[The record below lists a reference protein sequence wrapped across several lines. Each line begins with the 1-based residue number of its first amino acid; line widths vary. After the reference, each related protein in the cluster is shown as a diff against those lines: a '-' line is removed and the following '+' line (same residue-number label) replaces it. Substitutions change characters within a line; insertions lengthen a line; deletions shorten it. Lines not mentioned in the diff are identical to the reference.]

1 MQEMKA
7 IRREEQ
13 KQGADLMARIRAQWD
28 QIDQQFTEEE
38 QNIQRKYEVEI
49 ENMSRYQKREM
60 EKLEISQNK
69 ELQVEQKKL
78 RSEQVC
84 LNFNTQTF
92 LFC

>member
-1 MQEMKA
+1 MKA

-13 KQGADLMARIRAQWD
+13 KQGTDLMARIRAQWD

-84 LNFNTQTF
+84 LHFSTQTF
-92 LFC
+92 SFC